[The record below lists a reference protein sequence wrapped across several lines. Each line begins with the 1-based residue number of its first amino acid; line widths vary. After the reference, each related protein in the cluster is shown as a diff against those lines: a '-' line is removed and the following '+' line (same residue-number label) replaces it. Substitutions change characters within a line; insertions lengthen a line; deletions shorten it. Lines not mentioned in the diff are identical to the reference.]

1 MNLQERQKNRSLYFD
16 ELVRSSQKYFVPYV
30 SKYKKIEHGL
40 NILEIGCGEGGNL
53 LPFSEMGCKA
63 IGVDLAA
70 DKIKNAQFFF
80 QERNASGEFIA
91 SDIFEMKELEHQFD
105 LIFCHDVIEHIENK
119 DEFLSRMK
127 KYLNSDG
134 IIFMG
139 FPAWQ
144 MPFGGHQQV
153 CKNKVVSHLPFIH
166 LLPRPIYKEI
176 LKAGGETEGCIKEL
190 LEIKTTRTP
199 IELFEKLVKRHK
211 ISIVNK
217 EFYFINPHYE
227 AKFGLKPR
235 KVMPIFR
242 SIPYLR
248 NFYTTS
254 CFYILKA

>member
-1 MNLQERQKNRSLYFD
+1 MSLQERQKNRSLYFE
-16 ELVRSSQKYFVPYV
+16 ELASTSNKYFVPYV
-30 SKYKKIEHGL
+30 SKYKKIEPSL

-53 LPFSEMGCKA
+53 LPFAEMGCNV

-70 DKIKNAQFFF
+70 DKIKNARIFF
-80 QERNASGEFIA
+80 QERGASGEFIA
-91 SDIFEMKELEHQFD
+91 SDIFEMKELEHKFD

-134 IIFMG
+134 MIFMG

-153 CKNKVVSHLPFIH
+153 CKNKVISHLPFIH
-166 LLPRPIYKEI
+166 LLPRPIYKKI
-176 LKAGGETEGCIKEL
+176 LEAGNETEGCVKEL

-199 IELFEKLVKRHK
+199 IELFERLIKKHQ

-227 AKFGLKPR
+227 VKFGLKPR
-235 KVMPIFR
+235 KVAPIFR
-242 SIPYLR
+242 SIPYFR